1 MSRFNPHHDLQKLFD
16 VVSIWKENCLKNN
29 GSLFS
34 SGKVWSKENVQQLVI
49 FFVNSPDESDLN
61 FIEKLKNQL
70 FNANPEA
77 KKLAAEIL
85 YVMLLC
91 QSNTYAARKRAV
103 VKTIWDWSGE
113 SLDEAHPLLQDAV
126 IDGVGSGGTGFNTNR
141 WREFR
146 FAILFLEAFFKL
158 DPQAKLEL
166 LMEGWKFGEWLEGI
180 PECDSRQFR
189 HMLLF
194 MLFPDQFER
203 IFGGTDRAE
212 VVLAF
217 TGESK
222 KQVARYSALEIDK
235 KLFKIREQES
245 VKYSTQELDFYI
257 PPLKGI
263 WQKHVPKD
271 WLFAWNPTYWEW
283 KDLPDAISAIE
294 AGGSCMLRWRCANS
308 NVRVGD
314 RAWLVRLGV
323 APKGIMAVGNV
334 VSEPYESP
342 HFNEQK
348 AEEGISSLCVDIEFS
363 KILDVYKNAF
373 VDEKDLKNINV
384 DSQNWFPQSSGIEI
398 KPRSA
403 AILDKLW
410 KSLLSQENDKPK
422 LTGAQMIHQNP
433 VNLIMFGPPGT
444 GKTRELNS
452 LTEKYMLSAKP
463 ISREQWLAE
472 QLIDDPWFDVV
483 FMALHLLGGKAKVN
497 DITNHEFVVQK
508 AKAVGRTANIKQ
520 QIWASLQMHTP
531 ESSTTVNYAKRY
543 APFVFDKSEN
553 SVWSLIGYWQDECE
567 EQIQRAEFLKSGKD
581 STKSIQR
588 YEFVTFHQAYSYED
602 FVEGIRP
609 VQDPETREPAYRVMP
624 GVFKRICEKA
634 RLDPQNRYAIFID
647 EINRGNI
654 AKIFGELITL
664 IEIDKR
670 GHFDT
675 SGEQIKGMS
684 LTLPYSGDKFSVPSN
699 LDIYGTMNT
708 ADRSIALLDTALR
721 RRFHFKELMPNS
733 AAISGPRGDGYIE
746 DGEGGVINL
755 RALLDAMNRR
765 VRFLLSR
772 DLMLGHAY
780 FCKIRDFSDLKEVLL
795 NQIIPLL
802 QEYFYSDWHKIQL
815 VFRDIGDGDKA
826 IHPQIVI
833 HEVIS
838 EVDVLGF
845 DHDDYDDM
853 IDYRIAKHDEITPE
867 SIRKIYESAN

>member
-1 MSRFNPHHDLQKLFD
+1 MSRFNPHHDLQPLFD
-16 VVSIWKENCLKNN
+16 ATSKWKDQCIKSG

-34 SGKVWSKENVQQLVI
+34 DANVWNIENIHELVE
-49 FFVNSPDESDLN
+49 FFVNSPNEGSLD
-61 FIEKLKNQL
+61 FIEKLNNQL
-70 FNANPEA
+70 AA
-77 KKLAAEIL
+77 TRAGTKKLAAEIL
-85 YVMLLC
+85 YVLFLC
-91 QSNTYAARKRAV
+91 PSNTYAARKREV
-103 VKTIWDWSGE
+103 VRTVWNWSGE
-113 SLDEAHPLLQDAV
+113 FLDEVHPLLSDAV
-126 IDGVGSGGTGFNTNR
+126 LDGVGSGGTGFNTNR

-146 FAILFLEAFFKL
+146 FAILFLEELFKL
-158 DPQAKLEL
+158 DQQTRSEMLED
-166 LMEGWKFGEWLEGI
+166 GWKFAEWLEKI
-180 PECDSRQFR
+180 SECDSRQFR

-194 MLFPDQFER
+194 LLFPDQFER
-203 IFGGTDRAE
+203 IFGGTDRTE
-212 VVLAF
+212 IVSAF
-217 TGESK
+217 SGESK
-222 KQVARYSALEIDK
+222 KQIAKYSALEIDK
-235 KLFKIREQES
+235 KLFEIREQASE
-245 VKYSTQELDFYI
+245 KYGTKDLDFYS
-257 PPLKGI
+257 PPLK
-263 WQKHVPKD
+263 QV
-271 WLFAWNPTYWEW
+271 
-283 KDLPDAISAIE
+283 
-294 AGGSCMLRWRCANS
+294 WRSETPNEP
-308 NVRVGD
+308 V
-314 RAWLVRLGV
+314 LVRETEKQKSSD
-323 APKGIMAVGNV
+323 APIMHNY
-334 VSEPYESP
+334 P
-342 HFNEQK
+342 
-348 AEEGISSLCVDIEFS
+348 I
-363 KILDVYKNAF
+363 
-373 VDEKDLKNINV
+373 
-384 DSQNWFPQSSGIEI
+384 
-398 KPRSA
+398 
-403 AILDKLW
+403 
-410 KSLLSQENDKPK
+410 
-422 LTGAQMIHQNP
+422 
-433 VNLIMFGPPGT
+433 NLILFGPPGT

-452 LTEKYMLSAKP
+452 RTEKYILSAKP

-472 QLIDDPWFDVV
+472 KLINDPWFDVV

-508 AKAVGRTANIKQ
+508 AKALGRTANIKQ

-553 SVWSLIGYWQDECE
+553 SVWNLIGNWQDECE

-581 STKSIQR
+581 TTQSIQR

-609 VQDPETREPAYRVMP
+609 VQDPETREPTYRVMP

-670 GHFDT
+670 GHFDI
-675 SGEQIKGMS
+675 SGEQIEGMS

-721 RRFHFKELMPNS
+721 RRFHFQELMPNS
-733 AAISGPRGDGYIE
+733 AAIDGSNDGYIE

-755 RALLDAMNRR
+755 RALLDTMNRR

-802 QEYFYSDWHKIQL
+802 QEYFYNDWHKIQL

-845 DHDDYDDM
+845 DHDDYDDL

-867 SIRKIYESAN
+867 SIRKVYESAK

>member
-16 VVSIWKENCLKNN
+16 VVITWKERCLKHN
-29 GSLFS
+29 GGLLSADS
-34 SGKVWSKENVQQLVI
+34 VWNRDNLQQLVS
-49 FFVNSPDESDLN
+49 FFVNTPDESNLD
-61 FIEKLKNQL
+61 FVEKLKSQL
-70 FNANPEA
+70 APASAGA

-91 QSNTYAARKRAV
+91 PSNTYAARKREV
-103 VKTIWDWSGE
+103 IKTIWDWSGE
-113 SLDEAHPLLQDAV
+113 SLDETHSLLQDAV
-126 IDGVGSGGTGFNTNR
+126 LDGVGSGGTGFNTNR

-158 DPQAKLEL
+158 DQQKRSDLLEDGWEFAK
-166 LMEGWKFGEWLEGI
+166 WLEGI
-180 PECDSRQFR
+180 PECESRQFR
-189 HMLLF
+189 HMILF
-194 MLFPDQFER
+194 MLFPDNFER
-203 IFGGTDRAE
+203 IFGGTDRGE
-212 VVLAF
+212 VVSAF
-217 TGESK
+217 TGEPK
-222 KQVARYSALEIDK
+222 KQVSKYSALEIDK
-235 KLFKIREQES
+235 KLLEIREKEAG
-245 VKYSTQELDFYI
+245 KRGILELDFYA
-257 PPLKGI
+257 PPLSNI
-263 WQKHVPKD
+263 WQKNAQND
-271 WLFAWNPTYWEW
+271 
-283 KDLPDAISAIE
+283 
-294 AGGSCMLRWRCANS
+294 ANS
-308 NVRVGD
+308 IRE
-314 RAWLVRLGV
+314 
-323 APKGIMAVGNV
+323 I
-334 VSEPYESP
+334 
-342 HFNEQK
+342 
-348 AEEGISSLCVDIEFS
+348 
-363 KILDVYKNAF
+363 
-373 VDEKDLKNINV
+373 
-384 DSQNWFPQSSGIEI
+384 DSQNVSNANQVNHKNSI
-398 KPRSA
+398 
-403 AILDKLW
+403 
-410 KSLLSQENDKPK
+410 
-422 LTGAQMIHQNP
+422 
-433 VNLIMFGPPGT
+433 NLIFFGPPGT

-452 LTEKYMLSAKP
+452 LTEKYILSAKP

-472 QLIDDPWFDVV
+472 QLINDPWFDVV
-483 FMALHLLGGKAKVN
+483 FMALYQLGGKAKVN

-508 AKAVGRTANIKQ
+508 AKALGRTANIKQ

-553 SVWSLIGYWQDECE
+553 SVWSLIGNWQDECE

-581 STKSIQR
+581 TTKSIQR

-609 VQDPETREPAYRVMP
+609 VQDPETREPTYRVMP

-675 SGEQIKGMS
+675 SGEQLKGMS

-833 HEVIS
+833 HDVIS

-845 DHDDYDDM
+845 DHDDYDDL

-867 SIRKIYESAN
+867 SIRKVYESAN